1 MVGAQRLTL
10 QAGAV
15 KPALTTASWEKHT
28 SGRADLEGPLP
39 NCGHCHSGAAVLCC
53 AVLGVCTVLVASVVA
68 FSINDL
74 RKREV
79 IV

>member
-1 MVGAQRLTL
+1 MR
-10 QAGAV
+10 AGRR
-15 KPALTTASWEKHT
+15 EKHT